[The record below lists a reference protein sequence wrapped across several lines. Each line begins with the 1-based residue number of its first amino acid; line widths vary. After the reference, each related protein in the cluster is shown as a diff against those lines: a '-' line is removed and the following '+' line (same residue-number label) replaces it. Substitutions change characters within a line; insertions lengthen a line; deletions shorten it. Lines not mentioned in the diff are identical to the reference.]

1 MADSLDPLRAQL
13 ARYLTWEEAHV
24 GFDKAVDGIP
34 EGKRGAVAP
43 GFEHSPWQL
52 VEHLRLGQKDLLE
65 FCINPGYV
73 HALTWPDDYWP
84 RTPAP
89 PDAAAWDRSLRIS
102 RPTATP
108 SAI

>member
-1 MADSLDPLRAQL
+1 MRPLSITQVDAAVRLPAMADSLDPLCAQL

-43 GFEHSPWQL
+43 GFEHSPWQF

-73 HALTWPDDYWP
+73 HALTWSDDY
-84 RTPAP
+84 
-89 PDAAAWDRSLRIS
+89 
-102 RPTATP
+102 
-108 SAI
+108 